1 MEQLSVKLSGLQ
13 WKHAEQ
19 LRKEFG
25 FTEVSIVE
33 EAF

>member
-13 WKHAEQ
+13 WKHVEQ
-19 LRKEFG
+19 LEKEFG
-25 FTEVSIVE
+25 FTEVSVVE